1 MSLSPSPGKTEDLDP
16 VTAGDEAALATP
28 FLQALVRLVRA
39 QDMFGAY
46 ASRPDAAMLARFIMS
61 KEDRKAA
68 AGTCRADPDVLWRL
82 DLFYGA
88 IGLVVEEET
97 GIIASPMMK
106 IHHEGFGRVVLTA
119 GKLVILSKHLRDAQR
134 FGFET
139 LADMAAE
146 GMKQI
151 AGAVATIHEYPEVA
165 RA

>member
-1 MSLSPSPGKTEDLDP
+1 MSLSQAPGEADKLNPAIASDD
-16 VTAGDEAALATP
+16 AALATP

-39 QDMFGAY
+39 QDMFGAF
-46 ASRPDAAMLARFIMS
+46 ASRPDAAMLARFIMT
-61 KEDRKAA
+61 KEERKAA
-68 AGTCRADPDVLWRL
+68 AGTCKADPDVLSRL
-82 DLFYGA
+82 DFFYGA
-88 IGLVVEEET
+88 IGLVVEEQT

-119 GKLVILSKHLRDAQR
+119 GKLVVLSKHLRDAQR

-139 LADMAAE
+139 LADMATE

-151 AGAVATIHEYPEVA
+151 ATAVATINEYPEVA

>member
-1 MSLSPSPGKTEDLDP
+1 MSLSQSPGKTEKLNP
-16 VTAGDEAALATP
+16 AIANDEAALATP

-46 ASRPDAAMLARFIMS
+46 ASRADATMLARFIMS

-97 GIIASPMMK
+97 GVIASPMMK
-106 IHHEGFGRVVLTA
+106 IYDEGFGRVVLTA

-151 AGAVATIHEYPEVA
+151 AAAVATIREYPEVA